1 MTSANLENVTFKVS
15 EAGRQ
20 RVLREGRKNV
30 HAYIIGDLVDGQ
42 PLTKGETV
50 TYNPYRFSSFVLKDT
65 EAPVHK
71 AERLSIVGR
80 TITVQID
87 KH

>member
-1 MTSANLENVTFKVS
+1 MKSANLENVTFKVS

-30 HAYIIGDLVDGQ
+30 HAYIIGDLVDCK
-42 PLTKGETV
+42 PLTEGEIV
-50 TYNPYRFSSFVLKDT
+50 TYNPFKYSSFVLKDT

-71 AERLSIVGR
+71 AERLSIAGR
-80 TITVQID
+80 TITINR
-87 KH
+87 